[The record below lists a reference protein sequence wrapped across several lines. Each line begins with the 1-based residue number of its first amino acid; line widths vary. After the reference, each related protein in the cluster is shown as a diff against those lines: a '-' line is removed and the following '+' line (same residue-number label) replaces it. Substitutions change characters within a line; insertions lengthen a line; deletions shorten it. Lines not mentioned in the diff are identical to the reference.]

1 MSTSTRVIKNT
12 IYLYI
17 RMGVSIIVSVFTT
30 RILLQALGA
39 SDYGLYNVVAGAL
52 SMLGFLS
59 ASLSTATQRFIS
71 YAEGEGDM
79 NKIKEIFTTSMIL
92 HWLMALAVAVL
103 FLVCGFVFFNGVLN
117 IPEGRELTAI
127 LVYGC
132 LIISTVFSVVVVPYD
147 AVLNAHENML
157 FYSILGILDVVF
169 KLVIAII
176 VLYSDWDRLLFY
188 GFLMA
193 AESFFFR
200 YLTQLYCLNHYAECR
215 NVKIRSIPDIVLL
228 KRMGSFAG
236 WNVLNIGSG
245 MISLYGMNIIINH
258 FFGTILNAAM
268 GIANQLA
275 GVLLGVSSNMTKA
288 LTPVLVKSEG
298 AQEREQ
304 MLFITIVGCKFS
316 YLLYSMICI
325 PVLFYTPL
333 LLKMWLRDFP
343 EWTVLFTRLMIIS
356 CLIDQLFVFLYQT
369 IQAQGNIRDYNI
381 LRSIVNIIPIPIA
394 VWQFL
399 CGWNPSWII
408 IDWIIFKVIFGG
420 FLNLYYAKRNVNLS
434 ISQWLNKV
442 FVPCGLITVLSS
454 LLGYALMQAE
464 HNEFRSQIAC
474 LFVLFSASL
483 PFYWFIGIGRNE
495 RKKVLNR
502 IKR

>member
-1 MSTSTRVIKNT
+1 
-12 IYLYI
+12 
-17 RMGVSIIVSVFTT
+17 MGVSIIVSVFTT
-30 RILLQALGA
+30 RVLLQALGA

-71 YAEGEGDM
+71 YAEGEGEI

-92 HWLMALAVAVL
+92 HWVMAFIVAIL
-103 FLVCGFVFFNGVLN
+103 FLACGFIFFNGVLN
-117 IPEGRELTAI
+117 IPEERELTAI
-127 LVYGC
+127 LVYSC
-132 LIISTVFSVVVVPYD
+132 LIISTVFSIVVVPYD

-157 FYSILGILDVVF
+157 FYSILGIFDVIF
-169 KLVIAII
+169 KLIIAII
-176 VLYSDWDRLLFY
+176 VAYSDWDRLLFY
-188 GFLMA
+188 GILMA
-193 AESFFFR
+193 VESFFFR
-200 YLTQLYCLNHYAECR
+200 FLTQRYCLIHYTECR
-215 NVKIRSIPDIVLL
+215 NVKLGSIPNKSML
-228 KRMGSFAG
+228 RSMGSFAG

-304 MLFITIVGCKFS
+304 MLNITILGSKFS
-316 YLLYSMICI
+316 YLLYSVFCI
-325 PVLFYTPL
+325 PVLFYTPF
-333 LLKMWLRDFP
+333 LLKMWLHDFP

-394 VWQFL
+394 VWQFM

-434 ISQWLNKV
+434 IRQWMRNV
-442 FVPCGLITVLSS
+442 FTPCGLITVLSV
-454 LLGYALMQAE
+454 LLGYALVWVE
-464 HNEFRSQIAC
+464 HGGPRLQIVYFFI
-474 LFVLFSASL
+474 LFLGSI
-483 PFYWFIGIGRNE
+483 PFYWFIGISNNE